1 MDLPPRVA
9 RVEVFLLWHVRH
21 ARNLDGSVEH
31 VDEDGELSW
40 DEEDGDDVKLLG
52 VYSTDDR
59 ARERIERAKATPGFS
74 DEPDCFVVDRY
85 VVDED
90 TWAEGFFTIVR

>member
-1 MDLPPRVA
+1 M
-9 RVEVFLLWHVRH
+9 EVFLLWHVRH
-21 ARNLDGSVEH
+21 ARNLDGSPAEH

-52 VYSTDDR
+52 VYSTERR
-59 ARERIERAKATPGFS
+59 AHDRIERARLTPGFS
-74 DEPDCFVVDRY
+74 DEPDCFTVSRH

-90 TWAEGFFTIVR
+90 TWSEGFVTIVH